1 VSAMRPLAHRPLAV
15 GALVPENAGRALER
29 KLATEFIGTFFLV
42 FTVGSATAKTGA
54 GALAPFAIGG
64 ALMVMV
70 FAGGHVSGGHY
81 NPAVTLAVMIR
92 GKIMAREAL
101 AYAITQVVAAVA
113 AGFLVRG
120 VDGVRAAGVSGA
132 TWKALIVEFVFT
144 FALAYVVLNVATSA
158 DTRDNSFYGLAIG
171 FTVVVGVLAVGGISG
186 GAFNPAVALGA
197 SIIGLLD
204 WSHIWLYLLADLLGA
219 AAASGAFL
227 YINDG
232 DGVAPTTHDAA
243 AGQELAGAFTLPAGD
258 LR

>member
-1 VSAMRPLAHRPLAV
+1 
-15 GALVPENAGRALER
+15 
-29 KLATEFIGTFFLV
+29 
-42 FTVGSATAKTGA
+42 
-54 GALAPFAIGG
+54 
-64 ALMVMV
+64 
-70 FAGGHVSGGHY
+70 
-81 NPAVTLAVMIR
+81 MIR